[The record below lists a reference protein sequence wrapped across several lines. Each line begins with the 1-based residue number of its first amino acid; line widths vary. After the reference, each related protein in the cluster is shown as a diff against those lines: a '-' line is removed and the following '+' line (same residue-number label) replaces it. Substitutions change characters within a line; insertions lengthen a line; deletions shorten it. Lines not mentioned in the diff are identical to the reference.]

1 MRVALVYD
9 RVNKWG
15 GAERVLLTLHEIWPE
30 APLFTAVHN
39 PKKASWS
46 NVFKVNPSFLNKFPL
61 ASSHHEL
68 YPWLTPLA
76 FESFDLNSFD
86 VVISVTS
93 ADAKGIITPPSVFHL
108 CYCLT
113 PTRYLYSGHDDYFKG
128 IKRMI
133 SSPIVSYLRTW
144 DKAASRRPD
153 SFVSISETVQERVKK
168 YYRQESKII
177 YPPVETEKWQLR
189 KNGREDFY
197 LIVSRLVDYKR
208 VDLAIDVFNKL
219 GKKLLIVGDG
229 RARKKLEWKAKKNIV
244 FLGQLTE
251 EELLRYYQK
260 SKALIFAQLEDFGLV
275 SLEAQS
281 CGTPVIAFSKGGAKE
296 TVIDRQTGL
305 FFDKQTEKSLMD
317 AVKEFEGLIIKNV
330 NCRENA
336 LRFNKE
342 RFKKEFKKEVLNQ
355 WMKNK

>member
-1 MRVALVYD
+1 MKIALVYD

-46 NVFKVNPSFLNKFPL
+46 DVFKVNPSFLNKFPL
-61 ASSHHEL
+61 ASSHHEF

-86 VVISVTS
+86 IVISVTS
-93 ADAKGIITPPSVFHL
+93 ADAKGIITSPSAFHI

-113 PTRYLYSGHDDYFKG
+113 PTRYLYSGRNDYFKG
-128 IKRMI
+128 IKKI
-133 SSPIVSYLRTW
+133 VFSPVINYLKAW
-144 DKAASRRPD
+144 DRVASFRPD
-153 SFVSISETVQERVKK
+153 SFISISETVQKRIKK
-168 YYRQESKII
+168 YYQQESKTI
-177 YPPVETEKWQLR
+177 YPPIETDKWQLEE
-189 KNGREDFY
+189 KQREDFY
-197 LIVSRLVDYKR
+197 LVVSRLVEYKR
-208 VDLAIDVFNKL
+208 VDLAINAFNKL
-219 GKKLLIVGDG
+219 GKKLIIVGDG
-229 RARKKLEWKAKKNIV
+229 RARKKLEAMAKKNIL
-244 FLGQLTE
+244 FLGQLTD

-281 CGTPVIAFSKGGAKE
+281 CGTPVIAFSKGGAME
-296 TVIDRQTGL
+296 TVIDKRTGL
-305 FFDKQTEKSLMD
+305 FFNKQTKESLMR
-317 AVKEFEGLIIKNV
+317 AVKEFERLEIKSI
-330 NCRENA
+330 NCRQNA

-355 WMKNK
+355 WMRQK